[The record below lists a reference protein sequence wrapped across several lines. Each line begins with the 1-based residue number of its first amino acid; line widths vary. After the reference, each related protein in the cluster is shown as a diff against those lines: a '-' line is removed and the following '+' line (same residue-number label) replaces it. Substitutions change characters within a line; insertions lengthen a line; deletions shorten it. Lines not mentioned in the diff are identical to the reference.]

1 MGQSLVYNSNN
12 YGNYTE
18 RIRLLRSNGDQLL
31 QKIQC
36 LETSMNKRKQQNQ
49 EPIDYEIIKMHGMVT
64 KLLQILAEINVC
76 QHFLLVNEY
85 YNFNDYYYKQ
95 MCRRYFQDSLQQFN
109 LRLKLKRQNQSY
121 LIDDN
126 NDNDDGVDFLIS

>member
-49 EPIDYEIIKMHGMVT
+49 EPIDYEITKLHSMVI
-64 KLLQILAEINVC
+64 KLLQTLAEINVC

-95 MCRRYFQDSLQQFN
+95 MCRRYFQDSMQQFN
-109 LRLKLKRQNQSY
+109 LRLKLKRQNQRY
-121 LIDDN
+121 LIADN

>member
-109 LRLKLKRQNQSY
+109 LKLKLKRQNQSY

>member
-49 EPIDYEIIKMHGMVT
+49 EPIDYEITKLHSMVI
-64 KLLQILAEINVC
+64 KLLQTLAEINVC

>member
-1 MGQSLVYNSNN
+1 MGQSLVYNSSN
-12 YGNYTE
+12 YGDYIE

-49 EPIDYEIIKMHGMVT
+49 EPIDYEITKMHSLVI
-64 KLLQILAEINVC
+64 KLLQMLAEINVC

-95 MCRRYFQDSLQQFN
+95 MCFKYFKDSMQQFN
-109 LRLKLKRQNQSY
+109 SRLNARLLNTR
-121 LIDDN
+121 IDFSIN
-126 NDNDDGVDFLIS
+126 S

>member
-18 RIRLLRSNGDQLL
+18 RIRLLRSNGNYLSQR
-31 QKIQC
+31 IQC

-49 EPIDYEIIKMHGMVT
+49 EPIDYEITKLHSMVI
-64 KLLQILAEINVC
+64 KLLQTLAEINVC

-95 MCRRYFQDSLQQFN
+95 MCRRYFQDSMQQFN
-109 LRLKLKRQNQSY
+109 LRLKLKRQNQRY
-121 LIDDN
+121 LIADN